1 MGALGSSSAGS
12 STTGSSARYNAS
24 AYPPP
29 EPPTILPAPSANV
42 SSGPYGYSQSSSFPS
57 SASSFQS
64 QPPQPPSSPSPYAS
78 NPGPYTYASSSQ
90 PNPPPAYAYVPFLS
104 HAPPPPDSSIEVE
117 TTGDA
122 YKLNV
127 RLPGFKREGITLA
140 TKRRRILHVV
150 ADRWEDGA
158 SVSGGGNQGNS
169 NAGAPSTGA
178 GHFERRIA
186 FGYDADLVQVRAE
199 FDGVM
204 LKITIPRRGAAGAAS
219 GTRV

>member
-1 MGALGSSSAGS
+1 
-12 STTGSSARYNAS
+12 
-24 AYPPP
+24 
-29 EPPTILPAPSANV
+29 
-42 SSGPYGYSQSSSFPS
+42 
-57 SASSFQS
+57 
-64 QPPQPPSSPSPYAS
+64 
-78 NPGPYTYASSSQ
+78 
-90 PNPPPAYAYVPFLS
+90 
-104 HAPPPPDSSIEVE
+104 
-117 TTGDA
+117 
-122 YKLNV
+122 
-127 RLPGFKREGITLA
+127 LA

-150 ADRWEDGA
+150 ADRWEDGT

>member
-1 MGALGSSSAGS
+1 
-12 STTGSSARYNAS
+12 
-24 AYPPP
+24 
-29 EPPTILPAPSANV
+29 
-42 SSGPYGYSQSSSFPS
+42 
-57 SASSFQS
+57 
-64 QPPQPPSSPSPYAS
+64 
-78 NPGPYTYASSSQ
+78 
-90 PNPPPAYAYVPFLS
+90 
-104 HAPPPPDSSIEVE
+104 
-117 TTGDA
+117 
-122 YKLNV
+122 
-127 RLPGFKREGITLA
+127 LA

-158 SVSGGGNQGNS
+158 SVSGGGNS
-169 NAGAPSTGA
+169 SVGAPSTGG

>member
-1 MGALGSSSAGS
+1 
-12 STTGSSARYNAS
+12 
-24 AYPPP
+24 
-29 EPPTILPAPSANV
+29 
-42 SSGPYGYSQSSSFPS
+42 
-57 SASSFQS
+57 
-64 QPPQPPSSPSPYAS
+64 
-78 NPGPYTYASSSQ
+78 
-90 PNPPPAYAYVPFLS
+90 
-104 HAPPPPDSSIEVE
+104 
-117 TTGDA
+117 
-122 YKLNV
+122 
-127 RLPGFKREGITLA
+127 LA

-158 SVSGGGNQGNS
+158 STAGGGGSS

-219 GTRV
+219 ARV